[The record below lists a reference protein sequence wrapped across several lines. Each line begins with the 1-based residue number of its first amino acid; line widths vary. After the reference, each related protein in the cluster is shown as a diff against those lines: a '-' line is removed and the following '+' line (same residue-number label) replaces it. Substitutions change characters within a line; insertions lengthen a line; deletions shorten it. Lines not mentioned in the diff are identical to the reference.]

1 LNKGEL
7 KDEQAR
13 QLTTPKARHGH
24 VAILSAQVWHEIACM
39 VGEEKQET
47 RRNIMKIYI
56 TLENGKKRYYA
67 NKLEAKRNAKKATK
81 FYEENQG
88 ESDHSS
94 EDIEVGEIP
103 TTKSELIE
111 WLNENAYYTGWFSGE

>member
-1 LNKGEL
+1 
-7 KDEQAR
+7 
-13 QLTTPKARHGH
+13 
-24 VAILSAQVWHEIACM
+24 
-39 VGEEKQET
+39 
-47 RRNIMKIYI
+47 MKIYI

>member
-1 LNKGEL
+1 
-7 KDEQAR
+7 
-13 QLTTPKARHGH
+13 
-24 VAILSAQVWHEIACM
+24 
-39 VGEEKQET
+39 
-47 RRNIMKIYI
+47 MKIYI

-88 ESDHSS
+88 ESDHSE
-94 EDIEVGEIP
+94 EDVDIDNIP

-111 WLNENAYYTGWFSGE
+111 WLNQNAYHTGHISCE